1 LRNYVSYYNDSTF
14 KNQGINI
21 CKSIN
26 NRFLTAHFQKDQSY
40 FPSSY
45 IEIDHKNDGM
55 AVPLLSLRKYC

>member
-26 NRFLTAHFQKDQSY
+26 KRFIFTHFQKDRSH

-45 IEIDHKNDGM
+45 IGIDRKIDGM
-55 AVPLLSLRKYC
+55 AKS